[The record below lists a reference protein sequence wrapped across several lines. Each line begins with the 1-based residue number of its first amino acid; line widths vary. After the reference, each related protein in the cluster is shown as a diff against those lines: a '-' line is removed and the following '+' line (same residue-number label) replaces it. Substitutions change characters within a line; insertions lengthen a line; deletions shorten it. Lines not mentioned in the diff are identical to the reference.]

1 MLFWCIADSMAGGRA
16 STKGCGVMLKRF
28 IDLSSSV
35 FGVILLLPLF
45 LIVSIA
51 IKSETSG
58 PVFFRQMRVGL
69 HGSRFRIFKFR
80 TMVSDAESSGKKL
93 TVGGDSRITKVGL
106 FLRRH
111 KIDELPQ
118 LFNVVTGDM
127 SLVGPRPEIPEFV
140 DRFADEYR
148 EILEYRPGITGRTT
162 LLFRREEE
170 LLSITDNPTEFYLQ
184 YILPYKIRSYQR
196 FLVRS
201 NVVRDMATIFDTL
214 FNRGKVLE
222 PTAFHNGLRFQVA
235 VEKNAAL
242 SNLRIDSRRRKTVA

>member
-1 MLFWCIADSMAGGRA
+1 MLCLQ
-16 STKGCGVMLKRF
+16 GCGVMLKRF

-35 FGVILLLPLF
+35 LGVFLLVPLF
-45 LIVSIA
+45 VIVAIA
-51 IKSETSG
+51 IKSETPG
-58 PVFFRQMRVGL
+58 PLFFRQMRVGL

-80 TMVSDAESSGKKL
+80 TMVSDAESSGRKL

-118 LFNVVTGDM
+118 LFNVITGDM
-127 SLVGPRPEIPEFV
+127 SLVGPRPEMPEFV

-170 LLSITDNPTEFYLQ
+170 MLSISENPTEFYTQ
-184 YILPYKIRSYQR
+184 YIMPYKIRSYQR
-196 FLVRS
+196 FLVQN
-201 NVVRDMATIFDTL
+201 NVITDISIIIDTL
-214 FNRGKVLE
+214 FNRGRVLE
-222 PTAFHNGLRFQVA
+222 PALFHSGLRFQVA
-235 VEKNAAL
+235 VEQNKAL
-242 SNLRIDSRRRKTVA
+242 LSLHMDTRQRKTVA

>member
-1 MLFWCIADSMAGGRA
+1 
-16 STKGCGVMLKRF
+16 MLKRF

-35 FGVILLLPLF
+35 LGVILLLPF
-45 LIVSIA
+45 FAIVAIA

-58 PVFFRQMRVGL
+58 PVFFRQIRVGL

-80 TMVSDAESSGKKL
+80 TMVSDAEFRGKKL

-106 FLRRH
+106 FLRQH

-118 LFNVVTGDM
+118 LFNIVTGDM
-127 SLVGPRPEIPEFV
+127 SLVGPRPEVPEFV
-140 DRFADEYR
+140 NKFTEEYS
-148 EILEYRPGITGRTT
+148 EILKYRPGITDRTT

-170 LLSITDNPTEFYLQ
+170 ILSITDNPTDFYLQ

-201 NVVRDMATIFDTL
+201 NVVSDMSTIFDTL
-214 FNRGKVLE
+214 FNKGNVLE
-222 PTAFHNGLRFQVA
+222 PVSFHTGLRFQVA
-235 VEKNAAL
+235 AEKNAAY
-242 SNLRIDSRRRKTVA
+242 SNLSLVSRRQKTVA